1 MQSRPQKSGMSP
13 PVGVRQPDA
22 RPPKPGPMILRFWA
36 DTPGVSAHWL
46 NAIVPVAVHTA
57 CGRLV
62 VHDPVA
68 PTSEVRRPTPS

>member
-1 MQSRPQKSGMSP
+1 
-13 PVGVRQPDA
+13 
-22 RPPKPGPMILRFWA
+22 MILRFWA